1 MFYPRKLWSILKI
14 IMHGEKAY
22 GVNIPCKCPN
32 HGGVHREIHNSEE
45 SIVKAMKQLSRMI
58 PCS

>member
-1 MFYPRKLWSILKI
+1 
-14 IMHGEKAY
+14 MHGEKAY